1 MSDLAWKDLSLRF
14 KLVLY
19 IVVSVFLILSISS
32 SIVISTVTSQEE
44 QLAYDQSAKMAQ
56 SYANQFNADMKSNM
70 AIARDI
76 ATTMGAIHD
85 SSTREEASHVVRSI
99 LEDNPQLIGTY
110 SGFEPDAFDGEDER
124 YINTTAHDGTGRFL
138 PYWNRIGGDIDVEP
152 LVDYSTSDYYQL
164 PKRAKQDVLTE
175 PYFYQGALIV
185 SYVSPII
192 ENDKFIGIGGVD
204 VGLDY
209 VDNTVSS
216 VKAFE
221 TGYLFM
227 VSNTGII
234 ISHPTNKDWI
244 GSKKLRDFDNPVFH
258 EVASDIE
265 KGKSGYVDIVD
276 PSNGKDVILFYEPIS
291 TGNYSIL
298 LSVPKDEIFAGVA
311 SLRSDLFTIYTF
323 SIVFMGLMAYLIA
336 ASFNNRINGIVD
348 EFRTISDSALE
359 GDLDIRANTD
369 VDIDFKKIPEGL
381 NEVLDSLQDAN
392 RLRAEMEDVVNRSP
406 VIVFKWKS
414 QKNWPV
420 EFVSRNISQ
429 FGYTQDEFTKGNITY
444 ADIVVPEDLG
454 NVEQNLLEAINR
466 GDKEFNYE
474 YRIITRDGEIKW
486 VEERTFIGNF
496 SANHSNKLQGI
507 ILDINERKKAE
518 EALKKMG
525 KIRIKEIHHRIKNN
539 LQVVSGLLYLESLN
553 FKSDDVI
560 EAFRQSE
567 NRVRSIA
574 LIHEKLY
581 HSENLTSLNLS
592 DYIEDLVEHLINSYN
607 IDEDIIKIHLN
618 IENLYLDMDSAVPLG
633 IIINELTSNAL
644 QHAFI
649 KGENGEISIDFFKSA
664 GQLILNVEDSGG
676 AFPDDI
682 DFRNTESLGLQLVSN
697 LVSQI
702 EGDIELDTTDYR
714 TCFRIIFRDKEV

>member
-1 MSDLAWKDLSLRF
+1 MIDLAWKDLSLRF

-70 AIARDI
+70 AIARNI

-85 SSTREEASHVVRSI
+85 SSTREGANDIIKSI

-110 SGFEPDAFDGEDER
+110 SGFEPDAFDGRDER

-138 PYWNRIGGDIDVEP
+138 PYWNRIEGDIDVEP

-164 PKRAKQDVLTE
+164 PKHTKQDVLTE

-192 ENDKFIGIGGVD
+192 ENDEFIGIGGVD

-227 VSNTGII
+227 VSNTGVI

-244 GSKKLRDFDNPVFH
+244 SSKTLRDFDNPVFH
-258 EVASDIE
+258 EVAIDIE
-265 KGKSGYVDIVD
+265 KGKNGHVDIVD

-311 SLRSDLFTIYTF
+311 SLRSMLFTIYTF

-336 ASFNNRINGIVD
+336 ASFTNRINGIVD

-359 GDLDIRANTD
+359 GDFNVRANTD

-392 RLRAEMEDVVNRSP
+392 RLRAEMEAVVNRSP
-406 VIVFKWKS
+406 VVVFKWKS

-429 FGYTQDEFTKGNITY
+429 FGYTQDEFTKGHITY
-444 ADIVVPEDLG
+444 ADLVVPEDLG

-474 YRIITRDGEIKW
+474 YRIITRDREIKW

-518 EALKKMG
+518 EALKKME

-553 FKSDDVI
+553 FKSDEVM
-560 EAFRQSE
+560 EAFKQSE

-592 DYIEDLVEHLINSYN
+592 DYVEDLVEHLINSYN
-607 IDEDIIKIHLN
+607 VNEDAIEINLN
-618 IENLYLDMDSAVPLG
+618 VENLYLDMDSAVPLG

-649 KGENGEISIDFFKSA
+649 EGEEGEISIDFFKSA
-664 GQLILNVEDSGG
+664 GQFILKVEDSGG

-682 DFRNTESLGLQLVSN
+682 DFKNTESLGLQLVSN

-702 EGDIELDTTDYR
+702 EGDIKLDTSDYR
-714 TCFRIIFRDKEV
+714 TCFRITFRDKEV

>member
-1 MSDLAWKDLSLRF
+1 MAWKDLSLRF

-70 AIARDI
+70 AIARNI

-124 YINTTAHDGTGRFL
+124 YINTTAHDETGRFL

-185 SYVSPII
+185 SYVSPMI

-227 VSNTGII
+227 ASNTGII

-298 LSVPKDEIFAGVA
+298 LSVPKDEVFAGVA

-336 ASFNNRINGIVD
+336 ASFTNRINGIVD

-369 VDIDFKKIPEGL
+369 VDIDFKKIQEGL

-466 GDKEFNYE
+466 SDREFNYE

-496 SANHSNKLQGI
+496 SANHSNILQGI

-518 EALKKMG
+518 EALEKMG

-607 IDEDIIKIHLN
+607 VDEEIIKIHLN

-649 KGENGEISIDFFKSA
+649 EGENGEISIDFFKSA
-664 GQLILNVEDSGG
+664 GQLILKVEDSGG

>member
-1 MSDLAWKDLSLRF
+1 
-14 KLVLY
+14 
-19 IVVSVFLILSISS
+19 
-32 SIVISTVTSQEE
+32 
-44 QLAYDQSAKMAQ
+44 
-56 SYANQFNADMKSNM
+56 
-70 AIARDI
+70 
-76 ATTMGAIHD
+76 
-85 SSTREEASHVVRSI
+85 
-99 LEDNPQLIGTY
+99 
-110 SGFEPDAFDGEDER
+110 
-124 YINTTAHDGTGRFL
+124 
-138 PYWNRIGGDIDVEP
+138 
-152 LVDYSTSDYYQL
+152 
-164 PKRAKQDVLTE
+164 
-175 PYFYQGALIV
+175 
-185 SYVSPII
+185 
-192 ENDKFIGIGGVD
+192 
-204 VGLDY
+204 
-209 VDNTVSS
+209 
-216 VKAFE
+216 
-221 TGYLFM
+221 
-227 VSNTGII
+227 
-234 ISHPTNKDWI
+234 
-244 GSKKLRDFDNPVFH
+244 
-258 EVASDIE
+258 
-265 KGKSGYVDIVD
+265 
-276 PSNGKDVILFYEPIS
+276 
-291 TGNYSIL
+291 
-298 LSVPKDEIFAGVA
+298 
-311 SLRSDLFTIYTF
+311 
-323 SIVFMGLMAYLIA
+323 
-336 ASFNNRINGIVD
+336 VD

-359 GDLDIRANTD
+359 GDLDIRANMD

-392 RLRAEMEDVVNRSP
+392 RLRAEMEDIVNRSP

-466 GDKEFNYE
+466 SDREFNYE

-496 SANHSNKLQGI
+496 SANHSNILQGI

-518 EALKKMG
+518 EALEKMG

-607 IDEDIIKIHLN
+607 VDEEIIKIHLN

-649 KGENGEISIDFFKSA
+649 EGENGEISIDFFKSA
-664 GQLILNVEDSGG
+664 GQLILKVEDSGG

>member
-1 MSDLAWKDLSLRF
+1 VIDLAWKDLSLRF

-85 SSTREEASHVVRSI
+85 SSTREEANDIIRSI

-124 YINTTAHDGTGRFL
+124 YINTTAHDETGRFL

-185 SYVSPII
+185 SYVSPMI

-227 VSNTGII
+227 ASNTGII

-298 LSVPKDEIFAGVA
+298 LSVPKDEVFAGVA

-336 ASFNNRINGIVD
+336 ASFTNRINGIVD

-369 VDIDFKKIPEGL
+369 VDIDFKKIQEGL

-553 FKSDDVI
+553 FKSDEVM
-560 EAFRQSE
+560 EAFKQSE

-592 DYIEDLVEHLINSYN
+592 DYVEDLVEHLINSYN
-607 IDEDIIKIHLN
+607 VDEDTIKINLN
-618 IENLYLDMDSAVPLG
+618 VENLYLDMDSAVPLG

-649 KGENGEISIDFFKSA
+649 EGEEGEISIDFFKSA
-664 GQLILNVEDSGG
+664 GHFILKVEDSGG

-682 DFRNTESLGLQLVSN
+682 DFKDTESLGLQLVSN

-702 EGDIELDTTDYR
+702 EGDIELDTSDYK
-714 TCFRIIFRDKEV
+714 TCFRITFRDKEV

>member
-1 MSDLAWKDLSLRF
+1 MAWKDLSLRF

-44 QLAYDQSAKMAQ
+44 QLAYDQSSKMAQ

-85 SSTREEASHVVRSI
+85 SSTREEANDIIRSI

-110 SGFEPDAFDGEDER
+110 SGFEPDAFDGRDER
-124 YINTTAHDGTGRFL
+124 YVNTTAHDGTGRFL
-138 PYWNRIGGDIDVEP
+138 PYWNRIEGDIDVEP
-152 LVDYSTSDYYQL
+152 LVDYKTSDYYQL
-164 PKRAKQDVLTE
+164 PKRTKKDELTE

-234 ISHPTNKDWI
+234 VSHPTKKDWI
-244 GSKKLRDFDNPVFH
+244 SSKKLRDFDNPVFH

-265 KGKSGYVDIVD
+265 KGKNGHVDIVD

-298 LSVPKDEIFAGVA
+298 LSIPKDEIFAGVA
-311 SLRSDLFTIYTF
+311 SLRSMLFTIYTF

-336 ASFNNRINGIVD
+336 ASFTNRINGIVD
-348 EFRTISDSALE
+348 EFRTISNSALE

-381 NEVLDSLQDAN
+381 NEVLDTLQDAN
-392 RLRAEMEDVVNRSP
+392 QLRAEMEAVVNRSP
-406 VIVFKWKS
+406 VVVFKWKS

-429 FGYTQDEFTKGNITY
+429 FGYTQDEFTKGHITY
-444 ADIVVPEDLG
+444 ADLVVPEDLG
-454 NVEQNLLEAINR
+454 NVEQNLIEAINR

-474 YRIITRDGEIKW
+474 YRIITRDREIKW

-518 EALKKMG
+518 EALKKME

-553 FKSDDVI
+553 FKSDEVM
-560 EAFRQSE
+560 EAFKQSE

-592 DYIEDLVEHLINSYN
+592 DYVEDLVEHLINSYN
-607 IDEDIIKIHLN
+607 VNEDAIEINLN
-618 IENLYLDMDSAVPLG
+618 VANLYLDMDSAVPLG

-649 KGENGEISIDFFKSA
+649 EGEEGEISIDFFKSA
-664 GQLILNVEDSGG
+664 GQFILKVEDSGG

-682 DFRNTESLGLQLVSN
+682 DFKNTESLGLQLVSN

-702 EGDIELDTTDYR
+702 EGDIKLDTSDYR
-714 TCFRIIFRDKEV
+714 TCFRITFRDKEV

>member
-1 MSDLAWKDLSLRF
+1 MAWKDLSLRF

-85 SSTREEASHVVRSI
+85 SSTREEANDIIRSI

-124 YINTTAHDGTGRFL
+124 YINTTAHDETGRFL

-185 SYVSPII
+185 SYVSPMI

-298 LSVPKDEIFAGVA
+298 LSVPKDEVFAGVA

-336 ASFNNRINGIVD
+336 ASFTNRINGIVD

-369 VDIDFKKIPEGL
+369 VDIDFKKIQEGL

-649 KGENGEISIDFFKSA
+649 EGENGEISIDFFKSA
-664 GQLILNVEDSGG
+664 GQLILKVEDSGG

-714 TCFRIIFRDKEV
+714 TCFRITFRDKEV

>member
-1 MSDLAWKDLSLRF
+1 
-14 KLVLY
+14 
-19 IVVSVFLILSISS
+19 
-32 SIVISTVTSQEE
+32 
-44 QLAYDQSAKMAQ
+44 MAQ

-70 AIARDI
+70 AIARNI

-85 SSTREEASHVVRSI
+85 SSTREGANDIIKSI

-110 SGFEPDAFDGEDER
+110 SGFEPDAFDGRDER

-138 PYWNRIGGDIDVEP
+138 PYWNRIEGDIDVEP

-164 PKRAKQDVLTE
+164 PKHTKQDVLTE

-192 ENDKFIGIGGVD
+192 ENDEFIGIGGVD

-227 VSNTGII
+227 VSNTGVI

-244 GSKKLRDFDNPVFH
+244 SSKTLRDFDNPVFH
-258 EVASDIE
+258 EVAIDIE
-265 KGKSGYVDIVD
+265 KGKNGHVDIVD

-311 SLRSDLFTIYTF
+311 SLRSMLFTIYTF

-336 ASFNNRINGIVD
+336 ASFTNRINGIVD

-359 GDLDIRANTD
+359 GDFNVRANTD

-392 RLRAEMEDVVNRSP
+392 RLRAEMEAVVNRSP
-406 VIVFKWKS
+406 VVVFKWKS

-429 FGYTQDEFTKGNITY
+429 FGYTQDEFTKGHITY
-444 ADIVVPEDLG
+444 ADLVVPEDLG

-474 YRIITRDGEIKW
+474 YRIITRDREIKW

-518 EALKKMG
+518 EALKKME

-553 FKSDDVI
+553 FKSDEVM
-560 EAFRQSE
+560 EAFKQSE

-592 DYIEDLVEHLINSYN
+592 DYVEDLVEHLINSYN
-607 IDEDIIKIHLN
+607 VNEDAIEINLN
-618 IENLYLDMDSAVPLG
+618 VENLYLDMDSAVPLG

-649 KGENGEISIDFFKSA
+649 EGEEGEISIDFFKSA
-664 GQLILNVEDSGG
+664 GQFILKVEDSGG

-682 DFRNTESLGLQLVSN
+682 DFKNTESLGLQLVSN

-702 EGDIELDTTDYR
+702 EGDIKLDTSDYR
-714 TCFRIIFRDKEV
+714 TCFRITFRDKEV

>member
-1 MSDLAWKDLSLRF
+1 VSDLAWKDLSLRF

-85 SSTREEASHVVRSI
+85 SSTREEANDIIRSI

-124 YINTTAHDGTGRFL
+124 YINTTAHDETGRFL

-185 SYVSPII
+185 SYVSPMI

-227 VSNTGII
+227 ASNTGII

-298 LSVPKDEIFAGVA
+298 LSVPKDEVFAGVA

-336 ASFNNRINGIVD
+336 ASFTNRINGIVD

>member
-1 MSDLAWKDLSLRF
+1 VSDLAWKDLSLRF

-85 SSTREEASHVVRSI
+85 SSTREEANDIIRSI

-124 YINTTAHDGTGRFL
+124 YINTTAHDETGRFL

-185 SYVSPII
+185 SYVSPMI

-227 VSNTGII
+227 ASNTGII

-369 VDIDFKKIPEGL
+369 VDIDFKKIQEGL

-392 RLRAEMEDVVNRSP
+392 RLRAEMEDIVNRSP

-607 IDEDIIKIHLN
+607 VDEEIIKIHLN

-649 KGENGEISIDFFKSA
+649 EGENGEISIDFFKSA
-664 GQLILNVEDSGG
+664 GQLILKVEDSGG

>member
-85 SSTREEASHVVRSI
+85 SSTREEANDIIRSI

-124 YINTTAHDGTGRFL
+124 YVNTTAHDGTGRFL
-138 PYWNRIGGDIDVEP
+138 PYWNRIGEDIDVEP
-152 LVDYSTSDYYQL
+152 LVDYRTSDYYQL
-164 PKRAKQDVLTE
+164 PKRTKQDVLTE

-192 ENDKFIGIGGVD
+192 ENDEFIGIGGVD

-234 ISHPTNKDWI
+234 VSHPTRKDWI
-244 GSKKLRDFDNPVFH
+244 SSKTLREFDNPRIND
-258 EVASDIE
+258 VANDIE
-265 KGKSGYVDIVD
+265 KGKSGYVDIID

-298 LSVPKDEIFAGVA
+298 LSVPKDEMFAGVA
-311 SLRSDLFTIYTF
+311 SLRSNLFTIYTF
-323 SIVFMGLMAYLIA
+323 SIIFMGFMAYLIA
-336 ASFNNRINGIVD
+336 ASFTNRINGIVD

-381 NEVLDSLQDAN
+381 NEVLDTLQDAN
-392 RLRAEMEDVVNRSP
+392 RLRAEMEAVVNRSP
-406 VIVFKWKS
+406 VIVFKWNS

-429 FGYTQDEFTKGNITY
+429 FGYTQDEFMKGNITY
-444 ADIVVPEDLG
+444 ADIVVPEDLE

-474 YRIITRDGEIKW
+474 YRIITRDGEVKW
-486 VEERTFIGNF
+486 VEERIFIGNF
-496 SANHSNKLQGI
+496 SANHSNRLQGV

-518 EALKKMG
+518 ETLKKME

-553 FKSDDVI
+553 FKSDEVM
-560 EAFRQSE
+560 EAFKQSE

-607 IDEDIIKIHLN
+607 VNEDTVKINLN

-649 KGENGEISIDFFKSA
+649 EGENGEINIDFFKSA
-664 GQLILNVEDSGG
+664 GQFILKVEDSGG
-676 AFPDDI
+676 AFPADI

-702 EGDIELDTTDYR
+702 DGDIELDIKDYR
-714 TCFRIIFRDKEV
+714 TCFRITFRDKEV

>member
-1 MSDLAWKDLSLRF
+1 M
-14 KLVLY
+14 
-19 IVVSVFLILSISS
+19 
-32 SIVISTVTSQEE
+32 
-44 QLAYDQSAKMAQ
+44 
-56 SYANQFNADMKSNM
+56 
-70 AIARDI
+70 
-76 ATTMGAIHD
+76 
-85 SSTREEASHVVRSI
+85 
-99 LEDNPQLIGTY
+99 
-110 SGFEPDAFDGEDER
+110 
-124 YINTTAHDGTGRFL
+124 
-138 PYWNRIGGDIDVEP
+138 
-152 LVDYSTSDYYQL
+152 
-164 PKRAKQDVLTE
+164 
-175 PYFYQGALIV
+175 
-185 SYVSPII
+185 SYVSPMI

-227 VSNTGII
+227 ASNTGII

-298 LSVPKDEIFAGVA
+298 LSVPKDEVFAGVA

-369 VDIDFKKIPEGL
+369 VDIDFKKIQEGL

-392 RLRAEMEDVVNRSP
+392 RLRAEMEDIVNRSP

-553 FKSDDVI
+553 FKSDEVM
-560 EAFRQSE
+560 EVFKQSE

>member
-1 MSDLAWKDLSLRF
+1 VIDLAWKDLSLRF

-85 SSTREEASHVVRSI
+85 SSTREEANDIIRSI

-124 YINTTAHDGTGRFL
+124 YINTTAHDETGRFL

-185 SYVSPII
+185 SYVSPMI

-227 VSNTGII
+227 ASNTGII

-298 LSVPKDEIFAGVA
+298 LSVPKDEVFAGVA

-336 ASFNNRINGIVD
+336 ASFTNRINGIVD

-553 FKSDDVI
+553 FKSDEVM
-560 EAFRQSE
+560 EVFKQSE

-592 DYIEDLVEHLINSYN
+592 DYVEDLVEHLINSYN

-649 KGENGEISIDFFKSA
+649 EGENGEISIDFFKSA

-714 TCFRIIFRDKEV
+714 TCFRITFRDKEV

>member
-1 MSDLAWKDLSLRF
+1 MAWKDLSLRF

-70 AIARDI
+70 AIARNI

-85 SSTREEASHVVRSI
+85 SSTREGANDIIKSI

-110 SGFEPDAFDGEDER
+110 SGFEPDAFDGRDER

-138 PYWNRIGGDIDVEP
+138 PYWNRIEGDIDVEP

-164 PKRAKQDVLTE
+164 PKHTKQDVLTE

-192 ENDKFIGIGGVD
+192 ENDEFIGIGGVD

-227 VSNTGII
+227 VSNTGVI

-244 GSKKLRDFDNPVFH
+244 SSKTLRDFDNPVFH
-258 EVASDIE
+258 EVAIDIE
-265 KGKSGYVDIVD
+265 KGKNGHVDIVD

-311 SLRSDLFTIYTF
+311 SLRSMLFTIYTF

-336 ASFNNRINGIVD
+336 ASFTNRINGIVD

-359 GDLDIRANTD
+359 GDFNVRANTD

-392 RLRAEMEDVVNRSP
+392 RLRAEMEAVVNRSP
-406 VIVFKWKS
+406 VVVFKWKS

-429 FGYTQDEFTKGNITY
+429 FGYTQDEFTKGHITY
-444 ADIVVPEDLG
+444 ADLVVPEDLG

-474 YRIITRDGEIKW
+474 YRIITRDREIKW

-518 EALKKMG
+518 EALKKME

-553 FKSDDVI
+553 FKSDEVM
-560 EAFRQSE
+560 EAFKQSE

-592 DYIEDLVEHLINSYN
+592 DYVEDLVEHLINSYN
-607 IDEDIIKIHLN
+607 VNEDAIEINLN
-618 IENLYLDMDSAVPLG
+618 VENLYLDMDSAVPLG

-649 KGENGEISIDFFKSA
+649 EGEEGEISIDFFKSA
-664 GQLILNVEDSGG
+664 GQFILKVEDSGG

-682 DFRNTESLGLQLVSN
+682 DFKNTESLGLQLVSN

-702 EGDIELDTTDYR
+702 EGDIKLDTSDYR
-714 TCFRIIFRDKEV
+714 TCFRITFRDKEV

>member
-1 MSDLAWKDLSLRF
+1 VIDLAWKDLSLRF

-85 SSTREEASHVVRSI
+85 SSTREEANDIIRSI

-124 YINTTAHDGTGRFL
+124 YINTTAHDETGRFL

-185 SYVSPII
+185 SYVSPMI

-336 ASFNNRINGIVD
+336 ASFNNRINRIVD

-359 GDLDIRANTD
+359 GDLDIRANMD

-392 RLRAEMEDVVNRSP
+392 RLRAEMEDIVNRSP

-466 GDKEFNYE
+466 SDREFNYE

-496 SANHSNKLQGI
+496 SANHSNILQGI

-518 EALKKMG
+518 EALEKMG

-607 IDEDIIKIHLN
+607 VDEEIIKIHLN

-649 KGENGEISIDFFKSA
+649 EGENGEISIDFFKSA
-664 GQLILNVEDSGG
+664 GQLILKVEDSGG

>member
-1 MSDLAWKDLSLRF
+1 
-14 KLVLY
+14 
-19 IVVSVFLILSISS
+19 
-32 SIVISTVTSQEE
+32 
-44 QLAYDQSAKMAQ
+44 MAQ

-85 SSTREEASHVVRSI
+85 SSTREEANDIIRSI

-124 YINTTAHDGTGRFL
+124 YINTTAHDETGRFL

-185 SYVSPII
+185 SYVSPMI

-336 ASFNNRINGIVD
+336 ASFNNRINRIVD

-359 GDLDIRANTD
+359 GDLDIRANMD

-392 RLRAEMEDVVNRSP
+392 RLRAEMEDIVNRSP

-466 GDKEFNYE
+466 SDREFNYE

-496 SANHSNKLQGI
+496 SANHSNILQGI

-607 IDEDIIKIHLN
+607 VDEEIIKIHLN

-649 KGENGEISIDFFKSA
+649 EGENGEISIDFFKSA
-664 GQLILNVEDSGG
+664 GQLILKVEDSGG

>member
-70 AIARDI
+70 AIARNI

-124 YINTTAHDGTGRFL
+124 YINTTAHDETGRFL

-185 SYVSPII
+185 SYVSPMI

-227 VSNTGII
+227 ASNTGII

-298 LSVPKDEIFAGVA
+298 LSVPKDEVFAGVA

-336 ASFNNRINGIVD
+336 ASFTNRINGIVD

-369 VDIDFKKIPEGL
+369 VDIDFKKIQEGL

-466 GDKEFNYE
+466 SDREFNYE

-496 SANHSNKLQGI
+496 SANHSNILQGI

-518 EALKKMG
+518 EALEKMG

-607 IDEDIIKIHLN
+607 VDEEIIKIHLN

-649 KGENGEISIDFFKSA
+649 EGENGEISIDFFKSA
-664 GQLILNVEDSGG
+664 GQLILKVEDSGG

>member
-1 MSDLAWKDLSLRF
+1 MAWKDLSLRF

-85 SSTREEASHVVRSI
+85 SSTREEANDIIRSI

-124 YINTTAHDGTGRFL
+124 YINTTAHDETGRFL

-185 SYVSPII
+185 SYVSPMI

-227 VSNTGII
+227 ASNTGII

-369 VDIDFKKIPEGL
+369 VDIDFKKIQEGL

-392 RLRAEMEDVVNRSP
+392 RLRAEMEDIVNRSP

-607 IDEDIIKIHLN
+607 VDEEIIKIHLN

-649 KGENGEISIDFFKSA
+649 EGENGEISIDFFKSA
-664 GQLILNVEDSGG
+664 GQLILKVEDSGG

>member
-1 MSDLAWKDLSLRF
+1 MAWKDLSLRF

-44 QLAYDQSAKMAQ
+44 QLAYDQSSKMAQ

-85 SSTREEASHVVRSI
+85 SSTREEANDIIRSI

-110 SGFEPDAFDGEDER
+110 SGFEPDAFDGRDER
-124 YINTTAHDGTGRFL
+124 YVNTTAHDGTGRFL
-138 PYWNRIGGDIDVEP
+138 PYWNRIEGDIDVEP
-152 LVDYSTSDYYQL
+152 LVDYKTSDYYQL
-164 PKRAKQDVLTE
+164 PKRTKKDELTE

-234 ISHPTNKDWI
+234 VSHPTKKDWI
-244 GSKKLRDFDNPVFH
+244 SSKKLRDFDNPVFH

-265 KGKSGYVDIVD
+265 KGKNGHVDIVD

-298 LSVPKDEIFAGVA
+298 LSIPKDEIFAGVA
-311 SLRSDLFTIYTF
+311 SLRSMLFTIYTF

-336 ASFNNRINGIVD
+336 ASFTNRINGIVD
-348 EFRTISDSALE
+348 EFRTISNSALE

-381 NEVLDSLQDAN
+381 NEVLDTLQDAN
-392 RLRAEMEDVVNRSP
+392 QLRAEMEAVVNRSP
-406 VIVFKWKS
+406 VVVFKWKS

-429 FGYTQDEFTKGNITY
+429 FGYTQDEFTKGHITY
-444 ADIVVPEDLG
+444 ADLVVPEDLG
-454 NVEQNLLEAINR
+454 NVEQNLIEAINR

-474 YRIITRDGEIKW
+474 YRIITRDREIKW

-518 EALKKMG
+518 EALKKME

-553 FKSDDVI
+553 FKSDEVM
-560 EAFRQSE
+560 EAFKQSE

-592 DYIEDLVEHLINSYN
+592 DYVEDLVEHLINSYN
-607 IDEDIIKIHLN
+607 VNEDAIEINLN
-618 IENLYLDMDSAVPLG
+618 VENLYLDMDSAVPLG

-649 KGENGEISIDFFKSA
+649 EGEEGEISIDFFKSA
-664 GQLILNVEDSGG
+664 GQFILKVEDSGG

-682 DFRNTESLGLQLVSN
+682 DFKNTESLGLQLVSN

-702 EGDIELDTTDYR
+702 EGDIKLDTSDYR
-714 TCFRIIFRDKEV
+714 TCFRITFRDKEV

>member
-1 MSDLAWKDLSLRF
+1 LAWKDLSLRF

-85 SSTREEASHVVRSI
+85 SSTREEANDIIRSI

-124 YINTTAHDGTGRFL
+124 YINTTAHDETGRFL

-164 PKRAKQDVLTE
+164 PKRTKQDVLTE

-336 ASFNNRINGIVD
+336 ASFNNRINRIVD

-359 GDLDIRANTD
+359 GDLDIRANMD

-392 RLRAEMEDVVNRSP
+392 RLRAEMEDIVNRSP

-466 GDKEFNYE
+466 SDREFNYE

-553 FKSDDVI
+553 FKSDEVM
-560 EAFRQSE
+560 EVFKQSE

-592 DYIEDLVEHLINSYN
+592 DYVEDLVEHLINSYN

-649 KGENGEISIDFFKSA
+649 EGENGEISIDFFKSA
-664 GQLILNVEDSGG
+664 GQLILKVEDSGG

-714 TCFRIIFRDKEV
+714 TCFRITFRDKEV

>member
-1 MSDLAWKDLSLRF
+1 MAWKDLSLRF

-85 SSTREEASHVVRSI
+85 SSTREEANDIIRSI

-124 YINTTAHDGTGRFL
+124 YINTTAHDETGRFL

-185 SYVSPII
+185 SYVSPMI

-227 VSNTGII
+227 ASNTGII

-298 LSVPKDEIFAGVA
+298 LSVPKDEVFAGVA

-336 ASFNNRINGIVD
+336 ASFTNRINGIVD

-369 VDIDFKKIPEGL
+369 VDIDFKKIQEGL